1 MELSKD
7 MQPGSSFT
15 DRQFITTL
23 TDISLFSSYIAPIGN
38 TEEHTTA
45 AFTQVSEPGS
55 FQNWVP
61 ILCQL
66 GNSSEKCDHP
76 EPMPK
81 MI

>member
-38 TEEHTTA
+38 TGTHNSCFYTGFRTRLIPE
-45 AFTQVSEPGS
+45 QGPNPVST
-55 FQNWVP
+55 W
-61 ILCQL
+61 QL
-66 GNSSEKCDHP
+66 LRKV
-76 EPMPK
+76 
-81 MI
+81 